1 MSVFE
6 AEDGSFPSAYRY
18 TDGTTEYYVLCVDAT
33 ALRPNCSIFLSYG
46 RQTQLLDFIGA
57 VPQIKGEP
65 GIYSIWKEN
74 AREGVVLYLNLCEDI
89 LFDFDIVLDDAHPA
103 VTLFGAAGT
112 VQGKQI
118 HVTSSVA
125 PYGSFM
131 VTYRKDNQS

>member
-1 MSVFE
+1 MVSGIDFSESPELMVLLTFAFE
-6 AEDGSFPSAYRY
+6 LLLAKAILINVVIVNISINNNEIMLFLLIK
-18 TDGTTEYYVLCVDAT
+18 YV
-33 ALRPNCSIFLSYG
+33 P
-46 RQTQLLDFIGA
+46 FI
-57 VPQIKGEP
+57 
-65 GIYSIWKEN
+65 N
-74 AREGVVLYLNLCEDI
+74 VVS